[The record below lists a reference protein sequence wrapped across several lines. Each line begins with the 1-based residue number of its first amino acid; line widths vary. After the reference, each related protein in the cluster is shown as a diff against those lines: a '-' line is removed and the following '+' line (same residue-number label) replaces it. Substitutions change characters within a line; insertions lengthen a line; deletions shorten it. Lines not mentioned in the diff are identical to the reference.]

1 MKYKDLLKIG
11 IKITSPFGN
20 RLHPVTKQPD
30 RFHNGIDIAT
40 PIGTPIYAPDD
51 GKVDW
56 LRSDEKGGLMM
67 RATLKNGYTLGFAHL
82 DKFNP
87 DLQVAGSKF
96 AKGKILAYTGNS
108 GASTGPHLHLTVR
121 KNEELLDPQKVFSL

>member
-1 MKYKDLLKIG
+1 MKYKDLLKLT

-20 RLHPVTKQPD
+20 RVHPVTKQPD

-51 GKVDW
+51 GQVVW
-56 LRSDEKGGLMM
+56 LRSDDKGGLMM
-67 RATLKNGYTLGFAHL
+67 RALLKNGYTLGFAHL
-82 DKFNP
+82 NTFNT
-87 DLQVAGSKF
+87 DLQLPGSKF
-96 AKGKILAYTGNS
+96 AKGTILAYTGNT

-121 KNEELLDPQKVFSL
+121 KGEELLDPQKVFN